1 MSSLPNANFPQH
13 PHPVY
18 AGDEV
23 DLRQLVRAVWRYRW
37 VVAALGI
44 LGGLAG
50 LGISQLSTRYVA
62 EGLFLTPSLTL
73 DSYKRYEAAL
83 GNEQRLLSFIKANG
97 LGGTQT
103 EQQLLRL
110 ASVPGALAKA
120 IRPAFSLTASD
131 AKAFGI
137 ETAEASGKL
146 LGVTL
151 RLERAELTAET
162 PILQLAEYVRH
173 TMIEVDLADA
183 VLNQCLSFRSK
194 EQELRSQQIQSDF
207 SVLQLRERAK
217 HLRELIAAIP
227 GASSVDNRQVISLE
241 GGGERYLSP
250 TAQLVA
256 IELGIGDAELEAV
269 RRERDRQA
277 VAIKKEYYCAGR
289 ELQKQAATGMAFLD
303 QLAELHD
310 KVLSNVDSEQDVVEQ
325 TAIGLSL
332 ERQAWVSQYIDRSR
346 YVAAPEGAEQKRRNP
361 GRALGLALG
370 GVMGGL
376 LGLLFALGLAWWHDN
391 RESVLAADGN

>member
-1 MSSLPNANFPQH
+1 MH

-18 AGDEV
+18 AGDEI

-37 VVAALGI
+37 GVVALGI

-50 LGISQLSTRYVA
+50 LGVSQLSTRYVA

-73 DSYKRYEAAL
+73 DSYKRYESAL
-83 GNEQRLLSFIKANG
+83 GNERRLLSFIKANG
-97 LGGTQT
+97 LDGTQA

-110 ASVPGALAKA
+110 ANVPGALAKA
-120 IRPAFSLTASD
+120 VRPAFSLTASD

-137 ETAEASGKL
+137 DTAEASGKL

-151 RLERAELTAET
+151 RLERAELTAEA
-162 PILQLAEYVRH
+162 PILQLAEYLRH
-173 TMIEVDLADA
+173 TMIQVDLAEA
-183 VLNQCLSFRSK
+183 MLNQCLSFQGK

-207 SVLQLRERAK
+207 AVLQLRQRAT
-217 HLRELIAAIP
+217 HLRELVATIP
-227 GASSVDNRQVISLE
+227 GAANIDNRQVISLE

-250 TAQLVA
+250 SAQLVA
-256 IELGIGDAELEAV
+256 IELGIGDAELATA

-277 VAIKKEYYCAGR
+277 AAIKKEYYCAGR
-289 ELQKQAATGMAFLD
+289 ELQQQAATGMAFLGR
-303 QLAELHD
+303 LAELRD
-310 KVLSNVDSEQDVVEQ
+310 TVLSEVDSKLDVVEQ
-325 TAIGLSL
+325 TAIELAL
-332 ERQAWVSQYIDRSR
+332 ERQAWVSHYIERSR
-346 YVAAPEGAEQKRRNP
+346 YVAAPDGGEQERRSP

-376 LGLLFALGLAWWHDN
+376 FGLLFALGLAWWHDN
-391 RESVLAADGN
+391 RESVLAADEN

>member
-1 MSSLPNANFPQH
+1 MSSLPNANATMH
-13 PHPVY
+13 SHPVY

-37 VVAALGI
+37 VVVALGI

-50 LGISQLSTRYVA
+50 LGVSQLSTRYVA

-73 DSYKRYEAAL
+73 DSYKRYESAL
-83 GNEQRLLSFIKANG
+83 GNEQRLLAFIRANG

-110 ASVPGALAKA
+110 ANVPGALEKA
-120 IRPAFSLTASD
+120 VRPAFSLTASD

-151 RLERAELTAET
+151 RLERAELTAEA

-183 VLNQCLSFRSK
+183 ILNQCLSFRGK

-207 SVLQLRERAK
+207 SVLQLRQRAK
-217 HLRELIAAIP
+217 HLRELIATIP
-227 GASSVDNRQVISLE
+227 GAASVDNRQVISLE

-277 VAIKKEYYCAGR
+277 VAIKKEYYCKGR

-332 ERQAWVSQYIDRSR
+332 EREAWASQYIERPR

-361 GRALGLALG
+361 ERALGLALG
-370 GVMGGL
+370 VVMGGL

-391 RESVLAADGN
+391 RDSVLAADGN

>member
-1 MSSLPNANFPQH
+1 MSSLPNANATMH

-23 DLRQLVRAVWRYRW
+23 DLRQLVRAIWRYRW
-37 VVAALGI
+37 VVVALGI
-44 LGGLAG
+44 VGGLVG
-50 LGISQLSTRYVA
+50 LGVSQLSTRYVA

-73 DSYKRYEAAL
+73 DSYKRYESAL
-83 GNEQRLLSFIKANG
+83 GNEQRLLAFIRANG
-97 LGGTQT
+97 LAGTQT
-103 EQQLLRL
+103 EQQLLML
-110 ASVPGALAKA
+110 ANVPGALAKA
-120 IRPAFSLTASD
+120 VRPAFTLTASD

-137 ETAEASGKL
+137 DTAEASGKL
-146 LGVTL
+146 LGITL
-151 RLERAELTAET
+151 RLERAELTAEA

-183 VLNQCLSFRSK
+183 ILNQCLSFRGK

-207 SVLQLRERAK
+207 SVLQLRQRAK
-217 HLRELIAAIP
+217 HLRELIATIP
-227 GASSVDNRQVISLE
+227 GAAGVDNRQVISLE

-256 IELGIGDAELEAV
+256 IELGIGDAELEAA

-289 ELQKQAATGMAFLD
+289 DLQKQAPTGMAFLD

-310 KVLSNVDSEQDVVEQ
+310 KVLSKADSLQDVAEQ
-325 TAIGLSL
+325 AAIGLAL
-332 ERQAWVSQYIDRSR
+332 ERQAWASQYIERSR
-346 YVAAPEGAEQKRRNP
+346 YVAAPDGGEQKRRNP
-361 GRALGLALG
+361 GRAVGLALG
-370 GVMGGL
+370 GVIGGL
-376 LGLLFALGLAWWHDN
+376 FGLLFALGLAWWHDN
-391 RESVLAADGN
+391 RESVLSADEG

>member
-1 MSSLPNANFPQH
+1 MSSLPNANATMH

-23 DLRQLVRAVWRYRW
+23 DLRQLVRAIWRYRW
-37 VVAALGI
+37 VVVALGI
-44 LGGLAG
+44 VGGLVG
-50 LGISQLSTRYVA
+50 LGVSQLSTRYVA

-73 DSYKRYEAAL
+73 DSYKRYESAL
-83 GNEQRLLSFIKANG
+83 GNEQRLLAFIRANG
-97 LGGTQT
+97 LAGTQT
-103 EQQLLRL
+103 EQQLLML
-110 ASVPGALAKA
+110 ANVPGALAKA
-120 IRPAFSLTASD
+120 VRPAFTLTASD

-137 ETAEASGKL
+137 DTAEASGKL
-146 LGVTL
+146 LGITL
-151 RLERAELTAET
+151 RLERAELTAEA

-183 VLNQCLSFRSK
+183 ILNQCLSFRGK

-207 SVLQLRERAK
+207 SVLQLRQRAK
-217 HLRELIAAIP
+217 HLRELIATIP
-227 GASSVDNRQVISLE
+227 GAAGVDNRQVISLE

-256 IELGIGDAELEAV
+256 IELGIGDAELEAA

-289 ELQKQAATGMAFLD
+289 DLQKQAPTGMAFLD

-310 KVLSNVDSEQDVVEQ
+310 KVLSKADSLQDVAEQ
-325 TAIGLSL
+325 AAIGLAL
-332 ERQAWVSQYIDRSR
+332 ERQAWASQYIERSR
-346 YVAAPEGAEQKRRNP
+346 YVAAPDGGEQKRRNP
-361 GRALGLALG
+361 GRAVGLALG
-370 GVMGGL
+370 GVIGGL
-376 LGLLFALGLAWWHDN
+376 FGLLFALGLAWWHDN
-391 RESVLAADGN
+391 RESVLSAHEG

>member
-1 MSSLPNANFPQH
+1 MSSLPNANSPMH

-18 AGDEV
+18 AGDEI

-37 VVAALGI
+37 GVVALGI

-50 LGISQLSTRYVA
+50 LGVSQLSTRYVA

-73 DSYKRYEAAL
+73 DSYKRYESAL
-83 GNEQRLLSFIKANG
+83 GNERRLLSFIKANG
-97 LGGTQT
+97 LDGTQA

-110 ASVPGALAKA
+110 ANVPGALAKA
-120 IRPAFSLTASD
+120 VRPAFSLTASD

-137 ETAEASGKL
+137 DTAEASGKL

-151 RLERAELTAET
+151 RLERAELTAEA
-162 PILQLAEYVRH
+162 PILQLAEYLRH
-173 TMIEVDLADA
+173 TMIQVDLAEA
-183 VLNQCLSFRSK
+183 MLNQCLSFQGK

-207 SVLQLRERAK
+207 AVLQLRQRAT
-217 HLRELIAAIP
+217 HLRELVATIP
-227 GASSVDNRQVISLE
+227 GAANIDNRQVISLE

-250 TAQLVA
+250 SAQLVA
-256 IELGIGDAELEAV
+256 IELGIGDAELATA

-277 VAIKKEYYCAGR
+277 AAIKKEYYCAGR
-289 ELQKQAATGMAFLD
+289 ELQQQAATGMAFLGR
-303 QLAELHD
+303 LAELRD
-310 KVLSNVDSEQDVVEQ
+310 TVLSEVDSKLDVVEQ
-325 TAIGLSL
+325 TAIELAL
-332 ERQAWVSQYIDRSR
+332 ERQAWVSHYIERSR
-346 YVAAPEGAEQKRRNP
+346 YVAAPDGGEQERRSP

-376 LGLLFALGLAWWHDN
+376 FGLLFALGLAWWHDN
-391 RESVLAADGN
+391 RESVLAADEN

>member
-269 RRERDRQA
+269 RRERDRKA